1 MEKVH
6 LAHDELLGRKVALME
21 ELYSFADFVS
31 AVAEEGHRCEAGRSG
46 SRAAC

>member
-1 MEKVH
+1 MRPCPTDFGGVESGDFP
-6 LAHDELLGRKVALME
+6 LE

-31 AVAEEGHRCEAGRSG
+31 AVAEEGNRCEAGRSG